1 MRFEATLG
9 LANSKLLQERRGLQ
23 GREEGEEG
31 MGGNERGGGREEGRG
46 FQTQYLHKT
55 ACCLDATLGRL
66 GDDNRYSINSLN

>member
-31 MGGNERGGGREEGRG
+31 MGGNERGGGREGG
-46 FQTQYLHKT
+46 GVFKLNLCTKQPVAWMQPW
-55 ACCLDATLGRL
+55 
-66 GDDNRYSINSLN
+66 GD